1 MRRTVTFEEE
11 YEYFEPCTLVTPSSR
26 RSVLEV
32 EHVYR
37 VTGCQAPM
45 FPGESAVC
53 FVEGHRNGVDT
64 SSLRMVSLHELN
76 ADRTMLTRPNF
87 WSE

>member
-11 YEYFEPCTLVTPSSR
+11 YEYFEPDTLVTPSSR

-45 FPGESAVC
+45 FPGEEAIC
-53 FVEGHRNGVDT
+53 FIEGHPYGVDT
-64 SSLRMVSLHELN
+64 CFLRTVSLHELN
-76 ADRTMLTRPNF
+76 ADQTMLTRPNF